1 MQQTSAAAEK
11 QKQVALLF
19 SAFVIAICGLIYE
32 LIAGTLS
39 SYLLGD
45 SVYHFSLVIGIFM
58 SAMGVGAWLSRFI
71 DNHLPDMFIRLQL
84 IIALIGGFS
93 AALLYAAFAIINNY
107 TPLLF
112 LITFSLGALLGIE
125 IPLIIRILKDQFT
138 LKTNL
143 SNVFTVDYIGALFAS
158 LLFPLLLVPQLG
170 LIRTGLTFGLIN
182 AAIGLLAWYVF
193 RYELKTRTPLLIS
206 LILVSMLLISGFFV
220 TSHFVNHIEHKLYQ
234 DTIIHAETTPYQ
246 RIVLTHRK
254 QRIRFYINGALQFD
268 SFDEYR
274 YHESLVHPA
283 MLTAHAHENILV
295 LGGGDGLAIRE
306 ILKYDDVEH
315 ITLVDLDPAIT
326 QLFSYNNALTKLNKN
341 ALSNK
346 RLSIINQDA
355 WKFLEHNQQL
365 YDVIII
371 DLPDPNNISLSRLYS
386 KSFYH
391 LVKQH
396 LSASGAMVTQA
407 ASPLYTREA
416 YWSIYQ
422 SIASIHEHQSWVVRA
437 YHSYI
442 PSFGEWGFILA
453 SRMNTNWAQQTPTI
467 PLQYL
472 KPAIMQTMHIFA
484 ADMAKIK
491 VEANDLQN
499 HRLVDYYEKG
509 WKHWYQ

>member
-1 MQQTSAAAEK
+1 MQAQAAAEK
-11 QKQVALLF
+11 QKQIVLLF
-19 SAFVIAICGLIYE
+19 SAFVIAVCGLIYE

-58 SAMGVGAWLSRFI
+58 TAMGVGAWWSRFI
-71 DNHLPDMFIRLQL
+71 DDHLPDTSIHLQL
-84 IIALIGGFS
+84 IIALIGGLS

-112 LITFSLGALLGIE
+112 LITFSLGALLGVE

-143 SNVFTVDYIGALFAS
+143 SNVFTADYIGALFAS

-170 LIRTGLTFGLIN
+170 LIRTGLVFGLLN
-182 AAIGLLAWYVF
+182 TAVGLLAWYVF
-193 RYELKTRTPLLIS
+193 RDELKARIALLSS
-206 LILVSMLLISGFFV
+206 LVVVSMVLISGFFV
-220 TSHFVNHIEHKLYQ
+220 ADRFVHHLENKLYQ
-234 DTIIHAETTPYQ
+234 DEIIHAETTPYQ
-246 RIVLTHRK
+246 RIVLTRRH

-283 MLTAHAHENILV
+283 MLAAYAHEKILV

-306 ILKYDDVEH
+306 ILKYNDVKQ

-326 QLFSYNNALTKLNKN
+326 TLFSQNIALTKLNKGS
-341 ALSNK
+341 LSDK
-346 RLSIINQDA
+346 RLRIINQDA
-355 WKFLEHNQQL
+355 WKFLEHDEQL

-371 DLPDPNNISLSRLYS
+371 DLPDPNNISLSRLYT
-386 KSFYH
+386 KSFYR

-407 ASPLYTREA
+407 SSPLYTREA

-422 SIASIHEHQSWVVRA
+422 SIVSIDDKLSWRVQP

-442 PSFGEWGFILA
+442 PSFGEWGFVLA
-453 SRMNTNWAQQTPTI
+453 TRMKTNWVEQTPTV
-467 PLQYL
+467 PLRYL
-472 KPAIMQTMHIFA
+472 RPAIMQTMQVFA
-484 ADMAKIK
+484 PDIAKMA
-491 VEANDLQN
+491 VEANDLHN
-499 HRLVDYYEKG
+499 HRLVSYYEKG
-509 WKHWYQ
+509 WNYWYQ